1 MAAKTDKS
9 DGGKLSLNA
18 SWSMAVGGMIG
29 GGIFAT
35 LGVVFDT
42 AGAFA
47 PVAFLIGGLIAL
59 ATAHS
64 YAELTRHHDKS
75 GGVFI
80 YLHQDGHETVARV
93 SVWVLLAGYTLTV
106 AVYAYTFGAY
116 LSDALGGPDWIKP
129 AAAVASIAI
138 LAGVNLMGV
147 KESAGVEI
155 FVVWAKL
162 IILLALAVIGIAH
175 WAPDNL
181 QVTGD
186 GGGGQS
192 PFLGAIVGAAS
203 VFMAYEGFQL
213 LSYDYEE
220 MEKPKRDIGRGMIL
234 AVAAVIVVYILVA
247 VGTGMLIGAD
257 KVIAEKEVSLAIAGR
272 AAAGEVGFI
281 AVAIAALFST
291 ASAVNATIFSTARL
305 TKRASELGEMPDAF
319 DKTNSAGVPWFGTV
333 LIAVVAGVLA
343 LFGGLDPL
351 VKAASLVFLAI
362 FAIVNLISI
371 RKDAG
376 IRWISVAGLIGA
388 VASAIVLVIHFF
400 GVV

>member
-1 MAAKTDKS
+1 MAEAKL
-9 DGGKLSLNA
+9 GLNA
-18 SWSMAVGGMIG
+18 AWSMAVGGMIG
-29 GGIFAT
+29 AGIFAT

-64 YAELTRHHDKS
+64 YSELTRLHDKS

-80 YLHQDGHETVARV
+80 YLHQEGHAAAARV
-93 SVWVLLAGYTLTV
+93 AVWVLLAGYTLTV
-106 AVYAYTFGAY
+106 AVYAYTFGAC
-116 LSDALGGPDWIKP
+116 LADALGGPDWIKP
-129 AAAVASIAI
+129 AAAIASIAL

-147 KESAGVEI
+147 EESAGMEI

-162 IILLALAVIGIAH
+162 LILLALAAIGVAH
-175 WAPDNL
+175 WAPGAL
-181 QVTGD
+181 GVTHE
-186 GGGGQS
+186 GGGTS
-192 PFLGAIVGAAS
+192 PYLGAIVGAAS

-213 LSYDYEE
+213 LSYDYDE
-220 MEKPKRDIGRGMIL
+220 MHKPQQDIGRGMMW
-234 AVAAVIVVYILVA
+234 AVGAVIVVYILVA
-247 VGTGMLIGAD
+247 VGVGMLIGAD
-257 KVIAEKEVSLAIAGR
+257 QVIAEKEVSLAIAGR
-272 AAAGEVGFI
+272 AAAGQVGFI

-305 TKRASELGEMPDAF
+305 TMRAAEMGEMPGTF
-319 DKTNSAGVPWFGTV
+319 GKTTDAGVPWFGTV
-333 LIAVVAGVLA
+333 LIAVIAGVLA

-362 FAIVNLISI
+362 FALVNWLSI

-376 IRWISVAGLIGA
+376 QRWVSLVGLIGA

-400 GVV
+400 GIV